1 MLIIIIRDC
10 YGSFW
15 QGPKTKFLDT
25 MSLHTCVAGQTTTQ
39 KILWWQKEGWRS
51 VAKGGGRGE
60 GGRRRR
66 ENNSWMRV
74 SSPNSLVD
82 VHWLYVGVEEGRER
96 LSKEKRD
103 VFVKGR
109 IQDIRKQ
116 FQV

>member
-1 MLIIIIRDC
+1 
-10 YGSFW
+10 
-15 QGPKTKFLDT
+15 

>member
-1 MLIIIIRDC
+1 MAEGG
-10 YGSFW
+10 GS
-15 QGPKTKFLDT
+15 G
-25 MSLHTCVAGQTTTQ
+25 
-39 KILWWQKEGWRS
+39 
-51 VAKGGGRGE
+51 GGGRR
-60 GGRRRR
+60 GR
-66 ENNSWMRV
+66 NNRSWMGV
-74 SSPNSLVD
+74 SSPNSLLD